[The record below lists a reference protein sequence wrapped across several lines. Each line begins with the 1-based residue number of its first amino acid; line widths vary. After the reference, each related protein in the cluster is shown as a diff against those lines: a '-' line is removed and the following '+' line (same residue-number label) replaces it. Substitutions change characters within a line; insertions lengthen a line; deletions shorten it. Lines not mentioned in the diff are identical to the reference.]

1 MIAVDT
7 NVLVYAHRK
16 DSEWHAKAVSAVRA
30 VAEGRAPWALPWP
43 CVNEFVAIVTHPKIY
58 APPSTLPQALA
69 QVEAWLESP
78 SLILLSESENHFPKL
93 QDLLTKSRSVG
104 PRVHDAR
111 IATLCLEH
119 EVDEL
124 WTADRDFA
132 RFPGLVT
139 KNPLVA

>member
-16 DSEWHAKAVSAVRA
+16 DSEWHAKAVSAVRT

-43 CVNEFVAIVTHPKIY
+43 CVHEFVAIVTHPKIY

>member
-43 CVNEFVAIVTHPKIY
+43 CVHEFVAIVTHPKIY

-69 QVEAWLESP
+69 QMEAWLESP